1 MTASVPPPPEGAPHH
16 PPRLARP
23 DAVPRLTAPA
33 SALLA
38 PDAVAEF
45 RAA

>member
-1 MTASVPPPPEGAPHH
+1 MTASAPPPPEGAPHH

-33 SALLA
+33 SVLPG
-38 PDAVAEF
+38 PDDVAEF
-45 RAA
+45 WAA